1 MSSPQPSIPR
11 KGISEPSYAV
21 NRPLS
26 HSSPSSSSHLQ
37 STTPTEHDDERPNT
51 PPPYSGPTSPQ
62 MTAPP
67 APQPQP
73 NYPGLPR
80 LDYTLYSPP
89 SFTLSTDLTT
99 LTSYTPPLSTYPT
112 SLLQLIQSL
121 STIPPKPTIRIMG
134 TTNDQVDFDVRVNIM
149 NLIVPEDEK
158 RRMNYV
164 KLIGKGEIGY
174 RGDFKK
180 SSFPEKANLEEWCRV
195 YCEDSA
201 GIKQF
206 VLLSPSLILSSKRIP
221 GLMKYGIGLHLK
233 GSSQIGTPPT

>member
-1 MSSPQPSIPR
+1 
-11 KGISEPSYAV
+11 
-21 NRPLS
+21 
-26 HSSPSSSSHLQ
+26 
-37 STTPTEHDDERPNT
+37 
-51 PPPYSGPTSPQ
+51 

-99 LTSYTPPLSTYPT
+99 LTSHTPPLSTYPT

-121 STIPPKPTIRIMG
+121 ASIPPKPTIRIYG
-134 TTNDQVDFDVRVNIM
+134 STNSEVDFDVRVNIM

-164 KLIGKGEIGY
+164 KLIGKGETGY

-180 SSFPEKANLEEWCRV
+180 SSFPEKAGLEDWCRG

-206 VLLSPSLILSSKRIP
+206 VSLPYIPSFPFPSERDRERERS
-221 GLMKYGIGLHLK
+221 MKFEC
-233 GSSQIGTPPT
+233 